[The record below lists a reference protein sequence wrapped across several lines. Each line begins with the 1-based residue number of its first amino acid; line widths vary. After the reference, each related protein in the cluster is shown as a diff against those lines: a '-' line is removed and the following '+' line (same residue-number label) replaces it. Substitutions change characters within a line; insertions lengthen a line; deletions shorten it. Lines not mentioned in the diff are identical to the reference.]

1 MLVYLQRLVKNLP
14 TFLLA
19 FALSLAVW
27 VSAVSA
33 SDPTQKLVYPNRVPL
48 DVVGLDPGI
57 VLVSEVPE
65 QVIITL
71 SAPQSIWNQLVNEVD
86 PINALIDLSG
96 LEAGTYQ
103 IPVQVRVTI
112 HPVRIV
118 SYTPKEVTIRLENL
132 ESKIFPITLNR
143 IGEPGVGFQAEEPEM
158 EINSATISG
167 SSSLVQKVYE
177 LRASLDISKANEN
190 IDRKIKLQAFDED
203 GFEVDGISIT
213 PEDVAVT
220 QNISQLGG
228 YRNVVIKVVVTGQ
241 VANGYRVTNISVYPP
256 TVTVFSTDPRLV
268 DQLPGYVETTA
279 LDLDNATDDLDKK
292 MLLNLP
298 PGISVVGED
307 TVEVQVGI
315 AAIEGSITI
324 ESTNVEVTGLKE
336 GLTAVVAPETVDVIL
351 SGPLPLLEDLTPEDI
366 RVYVELNEEDI
377 GTYQRLPVVELAIE
391 EIVVESILPVS
402 VEVTVSKAPIQT
414 PGP

>member
-1 MLVYLQRLVKNLP
+1 MLVFLQRLIKNLP

-57 VLVSEVPE
+57 VLVSEVPD
-65 QVIITL
+65 QVIVTL
-71 SAPQSIWNQLVNEVD
+71 SAPQSIWNQLVNEID
-86 PINALIDLSG
+86 PISALIDLSG

-112 HPVRIV
+112 HPIRIV
-118 SYTPKEVTIRLENL
+118 SYTPEEVPVRLETL
-132 ESKIFPITLNR
+132 ESKQLSITLNR
-143 IGEPGVGFQAEEPEM
+143 IGEPAVGFQAEEPVM

-167 SSSLVQKVYE
+167 SSSLVQKVKE
-177 LRASLDISKANEN
+177 LRATLDISKANEN
-190 IDRKIKLQAFDED
+190 IERKIKLQAFDED
-203 GFEVDGISIT
+203 GFEVDGISIL
-213 PEDVAVT
+213 PEDVAIT

-228 YRNVVIKVVVTGQ
+228 YRNVVVKVVVTGQ

-256 TVTVFSTDPRLV
+256 TVTVFSTDPKLV
-268 DQLPGYVETTA
+268 DQLPGYVETTP
-279 LDLDNATDDLDKK
+279 LDLDNATDDLDTKVF
-292 MLLNLP
+292 LNLP

-324 ESTNVEVTGLKE
+324 DSIKVEVTGLQE
-336 GLTAVVAPETVDVIL
+336 GLKAEVAPETVDVIL
-351 SGPLPLLEDLTPEDI
+351 SGPLPLLEDLTSEDI
-366 RVYVELNEEDI
+366 RVYVELTEENI
-377 GTYQRLPVVELAIE
+377 GTYQRLPVVELAID
-391 EIVVESILPVS
+391 EIAVESILPVS
-402 VEVTVSKAPIQT
+402 VEVTISKAPLQT

>member
-86 PINALIDLSG
+86 PISALIDLSG

>member
-33 SDPTQKLVYPNRVPL
+33 SDPTQKLVYPNRIPL

-71 SAPQSIWNQLVNEVD
+71 SAPQSIWNQLVNDVD
-86 PINALIDLSG
+86 PISALIDLSG

-268 DQLPGYVETTA
+268 DQLPGYIETTA

>member
-1 MLVYLQRLVKNLP
+1 MLVFLQKLVKNLP

-48 DVVGLDPGI
+48 DVVGLDPGM

-86 PINALIDLSG
+86 PISALIDLSG

-112 HPVRIV
+112 HPIRIV
-118 SYTPKEVTIRLENL
+118 SYTPEEVTIRLEKL
-132 ESKIFPITLNR
+132 ESKSLPITLNR
-143 IGEPGVGFQAEEPEM
+143 IGEPGVGFQAEEPVM
-158 EINSATISG
+158 EIYSATISG
-167 SSSLVQKVYE
+167 SSSLVQKVKE
-177 LRASLDISKANEN
+177 LRAPLDISKANEN
-190 IDRKIKLQAFDED
+190 IERRIPIQAFDED
-203 GFEVDGISIT
+203 GFEVDGISIS

-256 TVTVFSTDPRLV
+256 TVTVFSTDPKLV
-268 DQLPGYVETTA
+268 DQLPGYIETTA
-279 LDLDNATDDLDKK
+279 LDLDNATDDLDTKV
-292 MLLNLP
+292 LLNLP

-324 ESTNVEVTGLKE
+324 ESTKVEVTGLKE
-336 GLTAVVAPETVDVIL
+336 GLAAEVAPETVDVIL
-351 SGPLPLLEDLTPEDI
+351 SGPLPLLEDLTSEDI
-366 RVYVELNEEDI
+366 RVFVELAEEDI